1 MHKLFES
8 KPTASQFFKVVAGK
22 VIKATLVMKG
32 ADISASDE
40 YTADI
45 ALKALMTGSVSTPWA
60 NLALDEATEADLIAA
75 KSATP
80 SQTHEIDALIKILR
94 ASKAA
99 EAAQPAP
106 PIEVRIVNAEELAPK
121 DTILRVE
128 RDSSGMLTGAVA
140 HKV

>member
-1 MHKLFES
+1 MHKLFQS

-22 VIKATLVMKG
+22 VIKGTLVMKG

-60 NLALDEATEADLIAA
+60 DLALDEATEADLIAA
-75 KSATP
+75 KSAAP
-80 SQTHEIDALIKILR
+80 SQTHEIDALIKFLR

-99 EAAQPAP
+99 ETIEPAP
-106 PIEVRIVNAEELAPK
+106 PIRVEIVNAEELTPK
-121 DTILRVE
+121 DTVVRVE
-128 RDSSGMLTGAVA
+128 RNSAGQLTGAVA
-140 HKV
+140 HKI